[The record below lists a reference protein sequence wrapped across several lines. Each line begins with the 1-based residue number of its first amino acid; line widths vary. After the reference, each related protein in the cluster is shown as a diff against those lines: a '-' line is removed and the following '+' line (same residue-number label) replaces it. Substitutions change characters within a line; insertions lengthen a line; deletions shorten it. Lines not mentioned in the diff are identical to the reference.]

1 MNSVFLVSINAMETI
16 VVIVFYELHILCF
29 VFYLLAAQDQ
39 KLGGGGG
46 QLDLGRPLFPFL
58 KFFVFLIQLNFM

>member
-39 KLGGGGG
+39 KLGGGGRDN
-46 QLDLGRPLFPFL
+46 LILGGLCSQF
-58 KFFVFLIQLNFM
+58 